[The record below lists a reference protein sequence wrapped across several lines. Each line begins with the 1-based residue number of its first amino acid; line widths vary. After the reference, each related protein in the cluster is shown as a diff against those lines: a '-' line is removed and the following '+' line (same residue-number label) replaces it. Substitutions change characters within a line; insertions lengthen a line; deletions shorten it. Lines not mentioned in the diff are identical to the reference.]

1 MGEVNSDSHYIY
13 YYGQET
19 HRRNGIAIIFNKRV
33 LNAVLGCSL
42 KSNRRSLFI
51 SKAKHSISQLS
62 KSMAQPV
69 MLKNLNF
76 NGLMKTYKTF

>member
-51 SKAKHSISQLS
+51 SKANHSISQLS

-69 MLKNLNF
+69 MLKKLKLN
-76 NGLMKTYKTF
+76 GSMKTDKTF